1 MRLCCGETFMKEY
14 FVYIMA
20 NEART
25 IYVGVTNSL
34 ERRVYQHK
42 NNSAEG
48 FTSRY
53 GLHKL
58 IYYAATTDVREA
70 IEGEKRIKGWT
81 RAKKVA
87 LIEETNPGW
96 NDLSARW
103 YSDSKQNRGD
113 SDSSLRSE

>member
-1 MRLCCGETFMKEY
+1 MKEY

-42 NNSAEG
+42 NKLVEG
-48 FTSRY
+48 FTSMY

-58 IYYAATTDVREA
+58 VYYAATNAVREA
-70 IEGEKRIKGWT
+70 IAWEKRIKGWT

-87 LIEETNPGW
+87 LIEETNPHW
-96 NDLSARW
+96 DDLSAGW
-103 YSDSKQNRGD
+103 YSESKQIPWD